1 MRNLLLLCFILASS
15 LNASAQ
21 EALTTRTETPDVA
34 PGILIHQVY
43 FWLEH
48 PDSVEDQAALLQGLE
63 TLRDIPGVLFLVTC
77 TPAPTRA
84 RDVIVSDWSVSE
96 MIQFPSV
103 EAQDAYQS
111 HPIHLAFI
119 ENYKHLW
126 KKVVVYDGM
135 TTP

>member
-1 MRNLLLLCFILASS
+1 
-15 LNASAQ
+15 
-21 EALTTRTETPDVA
+21 
-34 PGILIHQVY
+34 VY

-63 TLRDIPGVLFLVTC
+63 TLRDIPGVLLLVTC
-77 TPAPTRA
+77 TPAPTLA

-119 ENYKHLW
+119 ENYQHLW
-126 KKVVVYDGM
+126 KKVVVYDGI